1 VEKVLY
7 ASSYSFNLVKVN
19 ELTAQP
25 CIEITGIPRPLAV
38 RVLCHLWLELDW
50 RKQEMALLR
59 VAEAAKELG
68 VKEDTI
74 RAWIVQRRMTSV
86 KLGAAVRIPSDEVQR
101 LILEGTIPAKKRGA
115 R

>member
-1 VEKVLY
+1 
-7 ASSYSFNLVKVN
+7 
-19 ELTAQP
+19 
-25 CIEITGIPRPLAV
+25 
-38 RVLCHLWLELDW
+38 
-50 RKQEMALLR
+50 MALLR

-74 RAWIVQRRMTSV
+74 RAWRVQRRMTSV

-101 LILEGTIPAKKRGA
+101 LILEGTIPAAKKRGA